1 MNDREKAALAREMIG
16 KVGIEASGARTI
28 VELDDWLRMI
38 EKGELV
44 LDLPPGNTSPIPRMT
59 AVDGEPV

>member
-38 EKGELV
+38 EEGALV
-44 LDLPPGNTSPIPRMT
+44 LELPATDAKALPRMT